1 MGRGDRRTEKGKRF
15 KKSFG
20 KKRPRKEKSEA
31 AKAV

>member
-20 KKRPRKEKSEA
+20 KKRPRKDKAA
-31 AKAV
+31 AKAA